1 MRLIQIDHAAEHCGG
16 NQINERLYFFII
28 ILLLRVPQNFSS
40 KKTSGLVTN
49 SQSYFLYG
57 TYSYTL
63 AGLIA
68 FVMLLFDGMS
78 GFSLPA
84 VGISALGAV
93 SLAVS
98 LFCSI
103 EALKSGV
110 MVLAAMAGSAGLLLP
125 CIAGI
130 FMFNEPMKP
139 MQFIGIA
146 LLIFSGWLLIGYSK
160 EQTGSF
166 TPRTLLLLIGSM
178 LSNGSVMLAQK
189 MFSKY
194 LPDTSVSIFS
204 FLTFGL
210 IGIGMFIGLVP
221 SLLSQSGRAKI
232 AAVPKPVFLYGTIS
246 SIILLAI
253 NQLATL
259 AGRNVP
265 SAIMFPINDGGATI
279 ITAITAA
286 IFFKEKLTVRSVCG
300 LILGIGSLIVINLF
314 G

>member
-1 MRLIQIDHAAEHCGG
+1 MKDYIFL
-16 NQINERLYFFII
+16 II

-78 GFSLPA
+78 GFSLPS

>member
-1 MRLIQIDHAAEHCGG
+1 MKDYIFL
-16 NQINERLYFFII
+16 II

-57 TYSYTL
+57 TYSYIL

-103 EALKSGV
+103 EALKSVV
-110 MVLAAMAGSAGLLLP
+110 MVLAAIAGSAGLLLP

>member
-1 MRLIQIDHAAEHCGG
+1 MKDYIFL
-16 NQINERLYFFII
+16 II
-28 ILLLRVPQNFSS
+28 ILLLRVPQTFSS

>member
-1 MRLIQIDHAAEHCGG
+1 MKDYIFL
-16 NQINERLYFFII
+16 II

-146 LLIFSGWLLIGYSK
+146 LLIFSGCLLIGYSK

>member
-1 MRLIQIDHAAEHCGG
+1 MKDYIFL
-16 NQINERLYFFII
+16 II

-232 AAVPKPVFLYGTIS
+232 AAVPKHVFLYGTIS

>member
-1 MRLIQIDHAAEHCGG
+1 MKDYIFL
-16 NQINERLYFFII
+16 II

-265 SAIMFPINDGGATI
+265 SAIMFPINDSGATI

>member
-1 MRLIQIDHAAEHCGG
+1 MKDYIFL
-16 NQINERLYFFII
+16 II

-221 SLLSQSGRAKI
+221 SLLSQNGRAKI

>member
-1 MRLIQIDHAAEHCGG
+1 MKDYIFL
-16 NQINERLYFFII
+16 II

-286 IFFKEKLTVRSVCG
+286 IFFKEKLTVRSICG

>member
-1 MRLIQIDHAAEHCGG
+1 MKDYIFL
-16 NQINERLYFFII
+16 II

-166 TPRTLLLLIGSM
+166 MPRTLLLLIGSM

>member
-1 MRLIQIDHAAEHCGG
+1 MKDYIFL
-16 NQINERLYFFII
+16 II

-57 TYSYTL
+57 TYSYIL

-279 ITAITAA
+279 ITALTGAVV
-286 IFFKEKLTVRSVCG
+286 FKEKLTARSVAG
-300 LILGIGSLIVINLF
+300 LALGIASLIVINLF
-314 G
+314 

>member
-1 MRLIQIDHAAEHCGG
+1 MKDYIFL
-16 NQINERLYFFII
+16 II

-68 FVMLLFDGMS
+68 FVMLLFDGIS

>member
-1 MRLIQIDHAAEHCGG
+1 MKDYIFL
-16 NQINERLYFFII
+16 II

-232 AAVPKPVFLYGTIS
+232 AAVPKPDLLYGTIS

>member
-1 MRLIQIDHAAEHCGG
+1 MKDYIFL
-16 NQINERLYFFII
+16 II

-204 FLTFGL
+204 FLTFCL

-221 SLLSQSGRAKI
+221 SLLSQSGRAKL

>member
-1 MRLIQIDHAAEHCGG
+1 MKDYIFL
-16 NQINERLYFFII
+16 II

-110 MVLAAMAGSAGLLLP
+110 MVLASMAGSAGLLLP

>member
-1 MRLIQIDHAAEHCGG
+1 MKDYIFL
-16 NQINERLYFFII
+16 II

-68 FVMLLFDGMS
+68 FIMLLFDGMS

-93 SLAVS
+93 SLAAS

-103 EALKSGV
+103 EALKNGV
-110 MVLAAMAGSAGLLLP
+110 MVLAAMASSAGLLLP

-194 LPDTSVSIFS
+194 LPDTNVSIFS

-232 AAVPKPVFLYGTIS
+232 AAVPKPVFCTAQFRQLFCLPSIS
-246 SIILLAI
+246 LQRLRDA
-253 NQLATL
+253 
-259 AGRNVP
+259 
-265 SAIMFPINDGGATI
+265 MFPRQLC
-279 ITAITAA
+279 
-286 IFFKEKLTVRSVCG
+286 FR
-300 LILGIGSLIVINLF
+300 
-314 G
+314 

>member
-1 MRLIQIDHAAEHCGG
+1 MKDYIFL
-16 NQINERLYFFII
+16 II

-57 TYSYTL
+57 TYSYIL

-84 VGISALGAV
+84 VGISSLGAV

>member
-1 MRLIQIDHAAEHCGG
+1 MKDYIFL
-16 NQINERLYFFII
+16 II

-57 TYSYTL
+57 TYSSTL
-63 AGLIA
+63 AWLIA
-68 FVMLLFDGMS
+68 SVMLLFDGMS
-78 GFSLPA
+78 GFSPPA

>member
-1 MRLIQIDHAAEHCGG
+1 MKDYIFL
-16 NQINERLYFFII
+16 II

-110 MVLAAMAGSAGLLLP
+110 MVLAAMASSAGILLP

>member
-1 MRLIQIDHAAEHCGG
+1 MKDYIFL
-16 NQINERLYFFII
+16 II

-110 MVLAAMAGSAGLLLP
+110 MVLAAMAGAAGLLLP

>member
-1 MRLIQIDHAAEHCGG
+1 MKDYIFL
-16 NQINERLYFFII
+16 II

-57 TYSYTL
+57 TYSYIL

-139 MQFIGIA
+139 MQYIGIA

>member
-1 MRLIQIDHAAEHCGG
+1 MKDYIFL
-16 NQINERLYFFII
+16 II

-265 SAIMFPINDGGATI
+265 SAIMCPINDGGATI

>member
-1 MRLIQIDHAAEHCGG
+1 MKDYIFL
-16 NQINERLYFFII
+16 II

-265 SAIMFPINDGGATI
+265 SVIMFPINDGGATI

>member
-1 MRLIQIDHAAEHCGG
+1 MKDYIFL
-16 NQINERLYFFII
+16 II

-57 TYSYTL
+57 TYSYIL

-93 SLAVS
+93 SLADS

-146 LLIFSGWLLIGYSK
+146 LLIFSGCLLIGYSK

>member
-1 MRLIQIDHAAEHCGG
+1 MKDYIFL
-16 NQINERLYFFII
+16 II

-279 ITAITAA
+279 ITAITSA

>member
-1 MRLIQIDHAAEHCGG
+1 MKDYIFL
-16 NQINERLYFFII
+16 II

-110 MVLAAMAGSAGLLLP
+110 MVLAAMASSAGLLLP

-204 FLTFGL
+204 FLTFDL

>member
-1 MRLIQIDHAAEHCGG
+1 MKDYIFL
-16 NQINERLYFFII
+16 II

-194 LPDTSVSIFS
+194 LPDTNVSIFS

>member
-16 NQINERLYFFII
+16 NQMKDYIFLII

-110 MVLAAMAGSAGLLLP
+110 MVLAAMASSAGLLLP

>member
-1 MRLIQIDHAAEHCGG
+1 MKDYIFL
-16 NQINERLYFFII
+16 II

-103 EALKSGV
+103 ESLKSGV

>member
-1 MRLIQIDHAAEHCGG
+1 MKDYIFL
-16 NQINERLYFFII
+16 II

-98 LFCSI
+98 LFCSM

-110 MVLAAMAGSAGLLLP
+110 MVLAAMASSAGLLLP

>member
-1 MRLIQIDHAAEHCGG
+1 MKDYIFL
-16 NQINERLYFFII
+16 II

-300 LILGIGSLIVINLF
+300 LILGIGSLIVINFF

>member
-1 MRLIQIDHAAEHCGG
+1 MKDYIFL
-16 NQINERLYFFII
+16 II

-246 SIILLAI
+246 SIILLSI

>member
-1 MRLIQIDHAAEHCGG
+1 MKDYIFL
-16 NQINERLYFFII
+16 II

-78 GFSLPA
+78 GFSLSA

>member
-1 MRLIQIDHAAEHCGG
+1 MKDYIFL
-16 NQINERLYFFII
+16 II

-57 TYSYTL
+57 TYSYIL

-110 MVLAAMAGSAGLLLP
+110 MVLAAMASSAGLLLP

>member
-1 MRLIQIDHAAEHCGG
+1 MKDYIFL
-16 NQINERLYFFII
+16 II

-78 GFSLPA
+78 GFNLPA

-130 FMFNEPMKP
+130 FMFNEPMKS

>member
-1 MRLIQIDHAAEHCGG
+1 MKDYIFL
-16 NQINERLYFFII
+16 II

-246 SIILLAI
+246 SIILLTI

>member
-1 MRLIQIDHAAEHCGG
+1 MKDYIFL
-16 NQINERLYFFII
+16 II
-28 ILLLRVPQNFSS
+28 ILLLRFPQNLFS
-40 KKTSGLVTN
+40 KKTSGMVNTA
-49 SQSYFLYG
+49 QSYLLYG
-57 TYSYTL
+57 AYSYLL

-68 FVMLLFDGMS
+68 FVMLIFGGMS

-84 VGISALGAV
+84 VGISALGAL
-93 SLAVS
+93 SLA
-98 LFCSI
+98 LNLYCNL

-110 MVLAAMAGSAGLLLP
+110 MVLAALAGSAGLLLP

-130 FMFNEPMKP
+130 FMFDEPMKP
-139 MQFIGIA
+139 LQFIGIA

-194 LPDTSVSIFS
+194 LPDTNVSIFS
-204 FLTFGL
+204 FLTFSL

-232 AAVPKPVFLYGTIS
+232 AAVPKPVFLYGTFS
-246 SIILLAI
+246 SVILLTI
-253 NQLATL
+253 NQLATI

-265 SAIMFPINDGGATI
+265 SAVMFPINDGGATI

-300 LILGIGSLIVINLF
+300 LILGIGSLIIINLF
-314 G
+314 

>member
-1 MRLIQIDHAAEHCGG
+1 MKDYIFL
-16 NQINERLYFFII
+16 II

-57 TYSYTL
+57 TYSYIL

-194 LPDTSVSIFS
+194 LPDISVSIFS

-246 SIILLAI
+246 SIILLTI